1 MHSCWLYCRVN
12 HLERDNNQ
20 KRSLVESQRIKLK
33 AFQDNGK
40 AHDDAMEELQTKLK
54 LTNESTEKMRI
65 QLDST
70 KKRIRVIT
78 REKRDYEDK
87 FLQASLSLEK
97 KAKEL
102 SACRERC
109 SALETALAQLE
120 GLNQQQLQRLASHS
134 EAAVDTAQ
142 AQVAAAH
149 KTLSRYQQFVRLLAR
164 ELLERVKQARVQLRE
179 ITLAREEQA
188 MDSDVSLKRARE
200 TARDILNIS
209 QSDLDDIM
217 SADGD
222 HETEVVNPAVEE
234 KKDRKW
240 MRRCDKMITSKEDF
254 VQPLI
259 SLMLQKVDERADLMV
274 RVTS

>member
-1 MHSCWLYCRVN
+1 MLP
-12 HLERDNNQ
+12 
-20 KRSLVESQRIKLK
+20 LVVAL
-33 AFQDNGK
+33 D
-40 AHDDAMEELQTKLK
+40 L
-54 LTNESTEKMRI
+54 

-109 SALETALAQLE
+109 SALETALSQLE

-149 KTLSRYQQFVRLLAR
+149 KTLSRYQQFVR
-164 ELLERVKQARVQLRE
+164 V
-179 ITLAREEQA
+179 
-188 MDSDVSLKRARE
+188 SDISSL
-200 TARDILNIS
+200 
-209 QSDLDDIM
+209 
-217 SADGD
+217 
-222 HETEVVNPAVEE
+222 
-234 KKDRKW
+234 
-240 MRRCDKMITSKEDF
+240 
-254 VQPLI
+254 
-259 SLMLQKVDERADLMV
+259 
-274 RVTS
+274 